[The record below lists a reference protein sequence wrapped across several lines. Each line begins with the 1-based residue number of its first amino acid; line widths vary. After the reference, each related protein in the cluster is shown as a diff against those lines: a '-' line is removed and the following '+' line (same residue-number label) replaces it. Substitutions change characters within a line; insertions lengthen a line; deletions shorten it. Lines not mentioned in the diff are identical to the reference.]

1 MCEHV
6 NLPFQ
11 AGDDRVLKDMRR
23 GYASDDYRRLVDRIR
38 NAIPGVSMSTD
49 VIVGFPGE
57 TDDEFESTLDL
68 IRDLRFDKVHVAA
81 YSDREGTIA
90 HRRMDDDVPHDVKR
104 ARVQAIEQLQES
116 IVESINAELMGRVE
130 PVLVEGSSREGW
142 QGRTRSNKLVYFSH
156 DEDLTG
162 RWLTSESR
170 EPAPGR

>member
-1 MCEHV
+1 ME
-6 NLPFQ
+6 
-11 AGDDRVLKDMRR
+11 
-23 GYASDDYRRLVDRIR
+23 RIR
-38 NAIPGVSMSTD
+38 DAIPGVSMSTD

-57 TDDEFESTLDL
+57 TDDEFRSTLDL
-68 IRDLRFDKVHVAA
+68 IRDVRFDKVHVAA

-104 ARVQAIEQLQES
+104 ARVQEIERLQES
-116 IVESINAELMGRVE
+116 IVERINAGLMGSVE

-162 RWLTSESR
+162 EVVDVRIERTGPWSLRGAVAEQVMSGAR
-170 EPAPGR
+170 